1 MDDQELTPWQE
12 INPPMASA
20 GLPALHS
27 APSPMLPARLVPAT
41 PDEMQQ
47 ELAACL
53 ALSGASGMSE
63 DDRCEWLRAARL
75 TLEGIPADLLA
86 QGCRKARATCDH
98 PSKIVPAI
106 MADVTDQWR
115 WRKESRPVQAQPEV
129 IPPERRIEQPLTPDQ
144 VDEMNEIMARAG
156 ASTRYR
162 PDGSRY
168 EAETSPQAR
177 QERGPPRK
185 PTRADYIALGVDPSI
200 LDQTGK
206 A

>member
-1 MDDQELTPWQE
+1 
-12 INPPMASA
+12 
-20 GLPALHS
+20 
-27 APSPMLPARLVPAT
+27 MLSERLRPAT
-41 PDEMQQ
+41 PDQMQA
-47 ELAACL
+47 ELTACL

-106 MADVTDQWR
+106 MADVTDQWK
-115 WRKESRPVQAQPEV
+115 WRRESRPAPPRVET

-144 VDEMNEIMARAG
+144 VDEWNAIMARAG

-168 EAETSPQAR
+168 EAETTAQGR
-177 QERGPPRK
+177 QDRGPLRK
-185 PTRADYIALGVDPSI
+185 PTRADYIALGCSEAD
-200 LDQTGK
+200 LDGMGIR
-206 A
+206 